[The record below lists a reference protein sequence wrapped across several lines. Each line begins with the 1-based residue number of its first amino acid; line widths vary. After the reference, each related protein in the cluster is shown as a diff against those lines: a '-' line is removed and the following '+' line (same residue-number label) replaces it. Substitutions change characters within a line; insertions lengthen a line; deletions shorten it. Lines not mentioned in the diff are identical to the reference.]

1 MQSDN
6 MQSNNT
12 QLDNIRLDRLSHAE
26 LHELLEGLYER
37 FNHSSFV
44 ESDPISVP
52 HRYSS
57 REDREVA
64 GFLAATIAWGNRKA
78 IVKSAHRM
86 MEYMDDAP
94 HDFVVNASHDEL
106 CHLESYVH
114 RTFNGLDFR
123 DFIMCLR
130 GIYSRFGGIGNYFEE
145 HFLEHES
152 IPKALSDF
160 RREFF
165 TSEHQPRCEK
175 HLSSIDKGAACK
187 RTNMF
192 IRWMVRRD
200 NRGVDCGEW
209 LKIPTSAIYVPLDV
223 HSGNVARA
231 LGLLSRKQSD
241 WRATAE
247 LTSKLREFDVEDP
260 VKYDFALFG
269 AGIDGLIK

>member
-1 MQSDN
+1 MR
-6 MQSNNT
+6 
-12 QLDNIRLDRLSHAE
+12 LDNLSHEELRETLEE
-26 LHELLEGLYER
+26 LHDR
-37 FNHSSFV
+37 FNQASFV
-44 ESDPISVP
+44 EADPISIP
-52 HRYSS
+52 HRYST

-64 GFLAATIAWGNRKA
+64 GFMAATIAWGNRKA

-94 HDFVVNASHDEL
+94 YDFVINASQSDL
-106 CHLESYVH
+106 CRLQSYVH

-123 DFIMCLR
+123 DFVLCLR
-130 GIYSRFGGIGNYFEE
+130 GIYTRWGGIGDYFER
-145 HFLEHES
+145 HYLEHES
-152 IPKALSDF
+152 IPRALSDF
-160 RREFF
+160 RTEFF
-165 TSEHQPRCEK
+165 IAEHQPRCEK

-200 NRGVDCGEW
+200 NNGVDFGEW
-209 LKIPTSAIYVPLDV
+209 QKIPMSAIYIPLDV

-231 LGLLSRKQSD
+231 LGLLTRKQSD

-247 LTSKLREFDVEDP
+247 LTTKLREFDSEDP

>member
-1 MQSDN
+1 MRIDN
-6 MQSNNT
+6 LN
-12 QLDNIRLDRLSHAE
+12 HEE
-26 LHELLEGLYER
+26 LHELLEELHNR
-37 FNHSSFV
+37 FNQSEFV
-44 ESDPISVP
+44 EADPISVP
-52 HRYSS
+52 HRYER

-64 GFLAATIAWGNRKA
+64 GFMAATIAWGNRKA

-94 HDFVVNASHDEL
+94 YDFVLNASEQEL
-106 CHLESYVH
+106 KRLESYVH

-123 DFIMCLR
+123 DFVMCLR
-130 GIYSRFGGIGNYFEE
+130 GICSRWGGIGGYFEGHYRE
-145 HFLEHES
+145 HAS

-160 RREFF
+160 RGEFF
-165 TSEHQPRCEK
+165 STEHQPRCEK

-187 RTNMF
+187 RTNMY

-200 NRGVDCGEW
+200 NRGVDFGEW
-209 LKIPTSAIYVPLDV
+209 STIPMSAIYIPLDV

-231 LGLLSRKQSD
+231 LGLLGRKQSD
-241 WRATAE
+241 WKATAE
-247 LTSKLREFDVEDP
+247 LTLRLRDFDAEDP